1 MNNSII
7 LSSCLF
13 GSVYLT
19 SKSLE
24 LINRCS
30 LAYDKKMPRELI
42 ILNGF
47 ALVASSSVFVGSFA
61 LLMSRLPTGGT

>member
-1 MNNSII
+1 MNNYII

-24 LINRCS
+24 LINRS
-30 LAYDKKMPRELI
+30 FVDDKKMPRELI
-42 ILNGF
+42 ILNGI
-47 ALVASSSVFVGSFA
+47 ALMASSSVFVGGFA
-61 LLMSRLPTGGT
+61 LLSLAHFKYMRE